1 MKKVLI
7 IKKIHDS
14 GIKLLDSRKD
24 FSYEIVENLE
34 TSFLINKVQDC
45 DAMTLRTSKLGSD
58 LINVANKLK
67 IISRHG
73 VGYDNVDLEAVK
85 KKKIIL
91 SITTNANA
99 TTVAEHVFFM
109 MLSISRGVDTYDKN
123 VKEGQFFNRKN
134 LELSKEL
141 WNKNILIAGFGRVGK
156 NLIKKCIGFDMNI
169 FVYDPFVDKRT
180 IDGLGGKKIDN
191 FQDTIQKM
199 DYVSLHMPLTNKT
212 KNLINIKV
220 LSSMKKNS
228 IIINASRGGI
238 INEIDLNEALNKGM
252 IFGAGLD
259 VFEKEPPS
267 PNNPLLKNKKVL
279 LSPHSA
285 TFTEECNERMSKET
299 IQNII
304 DFFENKL
311 DKSKIVKL

>member
-24 FSYEIVENLE
+24 FSYEVVEDPE
-34 TSFLINKVQDC
+34 TSVLINKVQDC
-45 DAMTLRTSKLGSD
+45 DAISLKTSKFGLD
-58 LINVANKLK
+58 LINAANKLK

-73 VGYDNVDLEAVK
+73 VGHNNVDLETVK

-91 SITTNANA
+91 SITTNSNA
-99 TTVAEHVFFM
+99 TSVAEHVFFM
-109 MLSISRGVDTYDKN
+109 MLSISRGADTYDKT
-123 VKEGQFFNRKN
+123 VKEGKFLNRKN

-169 FVYDPFVDKRT
+169 FVYDPFVDKKI
-180 IDGLGGKKIDN
+180 IDSLGGTKIDN
-191 FQDTIQKM
+191 FQNTIQEM
-199 DYVSLHMPLTNKT
+199 DYISLHMPLTDKT
-212 KNLINIKV
+212 KNLINMKV
-220 LSSMKKNS
+220 LSSMRKNS

-259 VFEKEPPS
+259 VFEKEPPN

-311 DKSKIVKL
+311 DKTKIVKL

>member
-24 FSYEIVENLE
+24 FSYEVVEDPE
-34 TSFLINKVQDC
+34 TSVLINKVQDC
-45 DAMTLRTSKLGSD
+45 DAISLKTSKFGSD
-58 LINVANKLK
+58 LINAANKLK

-73 VGYDNVDLEAVK
+73 VGHNNVDLETVK

-91 SITTNANA
+91 SITTNSNA
-99 TTVAEHVFFM
+99 TSVAEHVFFM
-109 MLSISRGVDTYDKN
+109 MLSISRGADTYDKT
-123 VKEGQFFNRKN
+123 VKEGKFLNRKN

-169 FVYDPFVDKRT
+169 FVYDPFVDKKI
-180 IDGLGGKKIDN
+180 IDSLGGKKIDN
-191 FQDTIQKM
+191 FQNTIQEM
-199 DYVSLHMPLTNKT
+199 DYVSLHTPLTDKT
-212 KNLINIKV
+212 KNLINMKV
-220 LSSMKKNS
+220 LSSMRKNS
-228 IIINASRGGI
+228 IIINTSRGGI
-238 INEIDLNEALNKGM
+238 INEIDLHEALNKDM

-259 VFEKEPPS
+259 VFEKEPPN

-311 DKSKIVKL
+311 DKTKIVKL

>member
-24 FSYEIVENLE
+24 FSYEVVEDPE
-34 TSFLINKVQDC
+34 TSVLINKVQDC
-45 DAMTLRTSKLGSD
+45 DAISLKTSKFGSD
-58 LINVANKLK
+58 LINAANKLK

-73 VGYDNVDLEAVK
+73 VGYDNVDLETVK

-91 SITTNANA
+91 SITTNSNA
-99 TTVAEHVFFM
+99 TSVAEHVFFM
-109 MLSISRGVDTYDKN
+109 MLSISRGADTYDKT
-123 VKEGQFFNRKN
+123 VKEGKFLNRKN

-169 FVYDPFVDKRT
+169 FVYDPFVDKKI
-180 IDGLGGKKIDN
+180 IDSLGGKKIDS
-191 FQDTIQKM
+191 FQNMIQEM
-199 DYVSLHMPLTNKT
+199 DYVSLHMPLTDKT
-212 KNLINIKV
+212 KNLINMKV
-220 LSSMKKNS
+220 LSSMRKNS

-259 VFEKEPPS
+259 VFEKEPPN

-311 DKSKIVKL
+311 DQSMIVKL

>member
-7 IKKIHDS
+7 IKKIHES

-24 FSYEIVENLE
+24 FSYEVVEDPE
-34 TSFLINKVQDC
+34 TSVLINKVQDC
-45 DAMTLRTSKLGSD
+45 DAISLKTSKFGSD
-58 LINVANKLK
+58 LINAANKLK

-73 VGYDNVDLEAVK
+73 VGYDNVDLETVK

-91 SITTNANA
+91 SITTNSNA
-99 TTVAEHVFFM
+99 TSVAEHVFFM
-109 MLSISRGVDTYDKN
+109 MLSISRGADTYDKT
-123 VKEGQFFNRKN
+123 VKEGKFLNRKN

-169 FVYDPFVDKRT
+169 FVYDPFVDKKI
-180 IDGLGGKKIDN
+180 IDSLGGKKIDN
-191 FQDTIQKM
+191 FQNTIQEM
-199 DYVSLHMPLTNKT
+199 DYISLHMPLTDKT
-212 KNLINIKV
+212 KNLINMKV
-220 LSSMKKNS
+220 LSSMRKNS

-259 VFEKEPPS
+259 VFEKEPPN

>member
-24 FSYEIVENLE
+24 FSYEIVEDPE
-34 TSFLINKVQDC
+34 TSVLINKVQDC
-45 DAMTLRTSKLGSD
+45 DAISLKTSKFSSD
-58 LINVANKLK
+58 LINAANKLK

-73 VGYDNVDLEAVK
+73 VGYDNVDLETVK

-91 SITTNANA
+91 SITTNSNA
-99 TTVAEHVFFM
+99 TSVAEHVFFM
-109 MLSISRGVDTYDKN
+109 MLSISRGADTYDKT
-123 VKEGQFFNRKN
+123 VKEGKFLNRKN

-169 FVYDPFVDKRT
+169 FVYDPFVDKKI
-180 IDGLGGKKIDN
+180 IDSLGGKKIDN
-191 FQDTIQKM
+191 FQNTIQEM
-199 DYVSLHMPLTNKT
+199 DYVSLHTPLTDKT
-212 KNLINIKV
+212 KNLINMKV
-220 LSSMKKNS
+220 LSSMRKNS

-259 VFEKEPPS
+259 VFEKEPPN

-311 DKSKIVKL
+311 DKTKIVKL

>member
-24 FSYEIVENLE
+24 FSYEIVEDPE
-34 TSFLINKVQDC
+34 TSVLINKVQDC
-45 DAMTLRTSKLGSD
+45 DAISLKTSKFGSD
-58 LINVANKLK
+58 LINAANKLK

-73 VGYDNVDLEAVK
+73 VGHDNVDLETVK

-91 SITTNANA
+91 SITTNSNA
-99 TTVAEHVFFM
+99 TSVAEHVFFM
-109 MLSISRGVDTYDKN
+109 MLSISRGADTYDKT
-123 VKEGQFFNRKN
+123 VKEGKFLNRKN

-169 FVYDPFVDKRT
+169 FVYDPFVDKKI
-180 IDGLGGKKIDN
+180 IDSLGGTKIDN
-191 FQDTIQKM
+191 FQNTIQEM
-199 DYVSLHMPLTNKT
+199 DYISLHMPLTDKT
-212 KNLINIKV
+212 KNLINMKV
-220 LSSMKKNS
+220 LSSMRKNS

-259 VFEKEPPS
+259 VFEKEPPN

-304 DFFENKL
+304 EFFENKL

>member
-24 FSYEIVENLE
+24 FSYEIVEDPE
-34 TSFLINKVQDC
+34 TSVLINKVQDC
-45 DAMTLRTSKLGSD
+45 DAISLKTSKFGSD
-58 LINVANKLK
+58 LINAANKLK

-73 VGYDNVDLEAVK
+73 VGHDNVDLEIVK

-123 VKEGQFFNRKN
+123 VKEGKFLNRKN

-169 FVYDPFVDKRT
+169 FVYDPFVDKKI
-180 IDGLGGKKIDN
+180 IDSLGGKKIDN
-191 FQDTIQKM
+191 FQNAIQDM
-199 DYVSLHMPLTNKT
+199 DYVSLHMPLTDKT

-220 LSSMKKNS
+220 LSSMRKNS
-228 IIINASRGGI
+228 IIINTSRGGI
-238 INEIDLNEALNKGM
+238 INEIDLNEALNKDM

-259 VFEKEPPS
+259 VFEKEPPN

-311 DKSKIVKL
+311 DKTKIVKL

>member
-24 FSYEIVENLE
+24 FSYEIVEDPE
-34 TSFLINKVQDC
+34 TSVLINKVQDC
-45 DAMTLRTSKLGSD
+45 DAISLKTSKFGSD
-58 LINVANKLK
+58 LINAANKLK

-73 VGYDNVDLEAVK
+73 VGYDNVDLETVK

-91 SITTNANA
+91 SITTNSNA
-99 TTVAEHVFFM
+99 TSVAEHVFFM
-109 MLSISRGVDTYDKN
+109 MLSISRGADTYDKT
-123 VKEGQFFNRKN
+123 VKEGKFLNRKN

-156 NLIKKCIGFDMNI
+156 NLIKKCVGFDMNI
-169 FVYDPFVDKRT
+169 FVYDPFVDKKI
-180 IDGLGGKKIDN
+180 IDSLGGKKIDN
-191 FQDTIQKM
+191 FQNTIQEM
-199 DYVSLHMPLTNKT
+199 DYISLHMPLTDKT
-212 KNLINIKV
+212 KNLINMKV
-220 LSSMKKNS
+220 LSSMRKNS

-259 VFEKEPPS
+259 VFEKEPPN

-311 DKSKIVKL
+311 DKTKIVKL

>member
-34 TSFLINKVQDC
+34 TSFLINKIQDC
-45 DAMTLRTSKLGSD
+45 DAMALRTSKLGAD
-58 LINVANKLK
+58 LINAANKLK

-91 SITTNANA
+91 SITTNSNA
-99 TTVAEHVFFM
+99 TSVAEHVFFM
-109 MLSISRGVDTYDKN
+109 MLTISRGADTYDKT
-123 VKEGQFFNRKN
+123 VKEGKFLNRKN

-169 FVYDPFVDKRT
+169 FVYDPFVDKKI
-180 IDGLGGKKIDN
+180 IDSLGGKKIDN
-191 FQDTIQKM
+191 FQNAIQEM
-199 DYVSLHMPLTNKT
+199 DYISFHMPLTDKT
-212 KNLINIKV
+212 KNLINMKV
-220 LSSMKKNS
+220 LSSMRKNS

>member
-24 FSYEIVENLE
+24 FSYEVVEDPE
-34 TSFLINKVQDC
+34 TSVLINKVQDC
-45 DAMTLRTSKLGSD
+45 DAISLKTSKFGSD
-58 LINVANKLK
+58 LINAANKLK

-73 VGYDNVDLEAVK
+73 VGHNNVDLETVK

-91 SITTNANA
+91 SITTNSNA
-99 TTVAEHVFFM
+99 TSVAEHVFFM
-109 MLSISRGVDTYDKN
+109 MLSISRGADTYDKT
-123 VKEGQFFNRKN
+123 VKEGKFLNRKN

-169 FVYDPFVDKRT
+169 FVYDPFVDKKI
-180 IDGLGGKKIDN
+180 IDSLGGKKIDN
-191 FQDTIQKM
+191 FQNTIQEM
-199 DYVSLHMPLTNKT
+199 DYISLHMPLTDKT
-212 KNLINIKV
+212 KNLINMKV
-220 LSSMKKNS
+220 LSSMRKNS

-259 VFEKEPPS
+259 VFEKEPPN

-311 DKSKIVKL
+311 DKTKIVKL

>member
-24 FSYEIVENLE
+24 FSYEIIEDSE
-34 TSFLINKVQDC
+34 TSVLINKVQDC
-45 DAMTLRTSKLGSD
+45 DAISLKTSKFGSD
-58 LINVANKLK
+58 LINAANKLK

-73 VGYDNVDLEAVK
+73 VGHDNVDLETVK

-91 SITTNANA
+91 SITTNSNA
-99 TTVAEHVFFM
+99 TSVAEHVFFM
-109 MLSISRGVDTYDKN
+109 MLSISRGADTYDKT
-123 VKEGQFFNRKN
+123 VKEGKFLNRKN

-169 FVYDPFVDKRT
+169 FVYDPFVDKKI
-180 IDGLGGKKIDN
+180 IDSLGGKKIDN
-191 FQDTIQKM
+191 FQNTIQEM
-199 DYVSLHMPLTNKT
+199 DYISFHMPLTDKT
-212 KNLINIKV
+212 KNLINMKV
-220 LSSMKKNS
+220 LSSMRKNS

-259 VFEKEPPS
+259 VFEKEPPN

-311 DKSKIVKL
+311 DKTKIVK

>member
-14 GIKLLDSRKD
+14 GIKLLDGRKD
-24 FSYEIVENLE
+24 FNYEIVENLE
-34 TSFLINKVQDC
+34 TSFLINKIQDC
-45 DAMTLRTSKLGSD
+45 DALSLRTSKLGAD
-58 LINVANKLK
+58 LINAANKLK

-73 VGYDNVDLEAVK
+73 VGYDNVDLETVR

-109 MLSISRGVDTYDKN
+109 MLSISRGADTYDKT
-123 VKEGQFFNRKN
+123 VKEGKFLNRKN
-134 LELSKEL
+134 LESSKEL

-156 NLIKKCIGFDMNI
+156 NLIKKCVGFDMNI
-169 FVYDPFVDKRT
+169 FVYDPFVDKKI
-180 IDGLGGKKIDN
+180 IDSFGGKKIDN
-191 FQDTIQKM
+191 FQNTIQDM
-199 DYVSLHMPLTNKT
+199 DYVSLHMPLTDKT
-212 KNLINIKV
+212 KNLINMKV
-220 LSSMKKNS
+220 LSSMRKNS

-259 VFEKEPPS
+259 VFEKEPPN

-311 DKSKIVKL
+311 DKTKIVKL

>member
-7 IKKIHDS
+7 IKKIHGS
-14 GIKLLDSRKD
+14 GMKLLDSRKD
-24 FSYEIVENLE
+24 FSYEVVEDPE
-34 TSFLINKVQDC
+34 TSVLINKVQDC
-45 DAMTLRTSKLGSD
+45 DAISLKTSKFGSD
-58 LINVANKLK
+58 LINAANKLK

-73 VGYDNVDLEAVK
+73 VGHDNVDLEAIK
-85 KKKIIL
+85 QKKIIL
-91 SITTNANA
+91 LITTNANA

-109 MLSISRGVDTYDKN
+109 MLSISRGADTYDKT
-123 VKEGQFFNRKN
+123 VKEGKFLNRKN

-169 FVYDPFVDKRT
+169 FVYDPFVDKKI
-180 IDGLGGKKIDN
+180 IDSLGGKKIDN
-191 FQDTIQKM
+191 FQNTIQDM
-199 DYVSLHMPLTNKT
+199 DYVSLHMPLTDKT
-212 KNLINIKV
+212 KNLINMKV
-220 LSSMKKNS
+220 LSSMRKNS

-259 VFEKEPPS
+259 VFEKEPPN

-311 DKSKIVKL
+311 DKTKIVK

>member
-7 IKKIHDS
+7 IKKIHGS
-14 GIKLLDSRKD
+14 GMKLLDSRKD
-24 FSYEIVENLE
+24 FSYEVVEDPE
-34 TSFLINKVQDC
+34 TSVLINKVQDC
-45 DAMTLRTSKLGSD
+45 DAISLKTSKFGPN
-58 LINVANKLK
+58 LINAANKLK

-73 VGYDNVDLEAVK
+73 VGYDNVDLETVK

-91 SITTNANA
+91 SITTNSNA
-99 TTVAEHVFFM
+99 TSVAEHVFFM
-109 MLSISRGVDTYDKN
+109 MLSISRGADTYDKT
-123 VKEGQFFNRKN
+123 VKEGKFLNRKN

-169 FVYDPFVDKRT
+169 FVYDPFVDKKI
-180 IDGLGGKKIDN
+180 IDSLGGKKIDN
-191 FQDTIQKM
+191 FQNTIQEM
-199 DYVSLHMPLTNKT
+199 DYISLHMPLTDKT
-212 KNLINIKV
+212 KNLINMKV
-220 LSSMKKNS
+220 LSSMRKNS

-259 VFEKEPPS
+259 VFEKEPPN

-285 TFTEECNERMSKET
+285 TFTDECNERMSTET

-311 DKSKIVKL
+311 DKTKIVKL

>member
-24 FSYEIVENLE
+24 FSYEIVEDPE
-34 TSFLINKVQDC
+34 TSVLINKVQDC
-45 DAMTLRTSKLGSD
+45 DAISLKTSKFGSD
-58 LINVANKLK
+58 LINAANKLK

-73 VGYDNVDLEAVK
+73 VGHDNVDLETVK

-91 SITTNANA
+91 SITTNSNA
-99 TTVAEHVFFM
+99 TSVAEHVFFM
-109 MLSISRGVDTYDKN
+109 MLSISRGADTYDKT
-123 VKEGQFFNRKN
+123 VKEGKFLNRKN

-169 FVYDPFVDKRT
+169 FVYDPFVDKKI
-180 IDGLGGKKIDN
+180 IDSLGGKKIDN
-191 FQDTIQKM
+191 FQKTIQEM
-199 DYVSLHMPLTNKT
+199 DYISLHMPLTDKT
-212 KNLINIKV
+212 KNLINMKV
-220 LSSMKKNS
+220 LSSMRKNS

-259 VFEKEPPS
+259 VFEKEPPN

-311 DKSKIVKL
+311 DKTKIVKL

>member
-7 IKKIHDS
+7 INKIHES
-14 GIKLLDSRKD
+14 GIKILDSSKD
-24 FSYEIVENLE
+24 FSYEVVENLE
-34 TSFLINKVQDC
+34 TNFLISKLQDC
-45 DAMTLRTSKLGSD
+45 DAVALKTSKLGAD
-58 LINVANKLK
+58 LINAASKLK

-73 VGYDNVDLEAVK
+73 VGCDNVDLEAVK

-91 SITTNANA
+91 SITANANA
-99 TTVAEHVFFM
+99 TTVAEHAFFM
-109 MLSISRGVDTYDKN
+109 MLSISKGFDTYDKT
-123 VKEGQFFNRKN
+123 VKEGKFANRNN
-134 LELSKEL
+134 LKMSKEL
-141 WNKNILIAGFGRVGK
+141 SNKNILIAGFGRVGK
-156 NLIKKCIGFDMNI
+156 NLIKKCVGFDMNI
-169 FVYDPFVDKRT
+169 FVYDPFVDEK
-180 IDGLGGKKIDN
+180 IVEDLGGKKVYN
-191 FQDTIQKM
+191 FQNTIKEM
-199 DYVSLHMPLTNKT
+199 DYVSLHVPLTDKT

-238 INEIDLNEALNKGM
+238 INEIDLNEALNKSM

-259 VFEKEPPS
+259 VFEEEPPNL
-267 PNNPLLKNKKVL
+267 NNPLLKNKKVL
-279 LSPHSA
+279 LSPHAA
-285 TFTEECNERMSKET
+285 TFTDECKERMGKET